1 MIWPWTFPLLSFLG
15 ETEAFWILGLL
26 NNFLYVVMNAGA
38 ENINEASSRAAGGST
53 LVWLHRWGSTGPWWR
68 SKTIPWFGMIWGC
81 LENVIPNLEWLYIN
95 IPVFS
100 MFGDYLEWLFW
111 DIYSHSNYRSIFLLS
126 PAPMAG
132 WNRFGLLGQRSAAT
146 WMNGGFENTQ
156 GDDLWS
162 IPLASWIQCC
172 RKATLPSLATD
183 GKYHHPQVGSS
194 LNLLYRFTTFS
205 IILGSKT
212 LTKTAA
218 SWYGYGLS
226 RYHIIIYHSIISPI
240 SPHIF
245 HGCSTAIFS
254 FKGCQPCHRL
264 RTLLVKLTGPYWFHY
279 VSYRWKGG
287 VVWGAQRSTKMQGM

>member
-111 DIYSHSNYRSIFLLS
+111 DIYILPFQLQVDFLAFPTIFGIAIAWQAGIALVYLVNVLPRPGWTVVLKTPRGMIFL
-126 PAPMAG
+126 
-132 WNRFGLLGQRSAAT
+132 
-146 WMNGGFENTQ
+146 
-156 GDDLWS
+156 S
-162 IPLASWIQCC
+162 IPLGSWIQCC

-205 IILGSKT
+205 IRLGSKT

-226 RYHIIIYHSIISPI
+226 GYHIVIYH
-240 SPHIF
+240 
-245 HGCSTAIFS
+245 
-254 FKGCQPCHRL
+254 
-264 RTLLVKLTGPYWFHY
+264 LVI
-279 VSYRWKGG
+279 
-287 VVWGAQRSTKMQGM
+287 